1 MRVKVHGG
9 CGIKENFL
17 IFMDTYEDKNKDFET
32 SEDLGEDDVQ
42 AEIEAK
48 KRAEENFKLNDKKIK
63 AEKKKLLKIL
73 SKIDENL
80 IKICDSLIEN
90 IAFMSVTLD
99 GLIATIKAQGVKEF
113 YKNGQNQ
120 FGFKKSVE
128 IEVYNA
134 MQKNY
139 QSSMKLLIDML
150 SKDDS
155 SGDEAKK
162 QLEKYFA
169 RGRN

>member
-1 MRVKVHGG
+1 MARLQKKNQNSEFSEEIDNDFISDEVMTK
-9 CGIKENFL
+9 KE
-17 IFMDTYEDKNKDFET
+17 
-32 SEDLGEDDVQ
+32 
-42 AEIEAK
+42 
-48 KRAEENFKLNDKKIK
+48 EELRFKANDKKVK

-99 GLIATIKAQGVKEF
+99 DLIKTIKAQGVKEF
-113 YKNGQNQ
+113 YCNGKNQ
-120 FGFKKSVE
+120 FGYKKSVE

-150 SKDDS
+150 QKDDS
-155 SGDEAKK
+155 SNGDD
-162 QLEKYFA
+162 LEKLKEYFA
-169 RGRN
+169 RGRK

>member
-1 MRVKVHGG
+1 MAKLKKKNQNNEVS
-9 CGIKENFL
+9 EN
-17 IFMDTYEDKNKDFET
+17 I
-32 SEDLGEDDVQ
+32 
-42 AEIEAK
+42 
-48 KRAEENFKLNDKKIK
+48 EENNTFSETLPADNSEVRFKKNDKAIK

-99 GLIATIKAQGVKEF
+99 DLIKTIKAQGVKE
-113 YKNGQNQ
+113 YYCNGKNQ
-120 FGFKKSVE
+120 FGYKKSVE

-150 SKDDS
+150 TKDDS
-155 SGDEAKK
+155 SNGDEV
-162 QLEKYFA
+162 EKLKEYFA
-169 RGRN
+169 RGRK

>member
-1 MRVKVHGG
+1 MATLQKKNQDNE
-9 CGIKENFL
+9 IYENIEENSTFL
-17 IFMDTYEDKNKDFET
+17 ESKPE
-32 SEDLGEDDVQ
+32 EDLK
-42 AEIEAK
+42 ARFK
-48 KRAEENFKLNDKKIK
+48 KNDKAIK

-99 GLIATIKAQGVKEF
+99 ELINTIKAQGVKE
-113 YKNGQNQ
+113 YYCNGKNQ
-120 FGFKKSVE
+120 FGYKKSVE

-150 SKDDS
+150 TRDDS
-155 SGDEAKK
+155 NGDEV
-162 QLEKYFA
+162 EKLKEYFA
-169 RGRN
+169 RVRK